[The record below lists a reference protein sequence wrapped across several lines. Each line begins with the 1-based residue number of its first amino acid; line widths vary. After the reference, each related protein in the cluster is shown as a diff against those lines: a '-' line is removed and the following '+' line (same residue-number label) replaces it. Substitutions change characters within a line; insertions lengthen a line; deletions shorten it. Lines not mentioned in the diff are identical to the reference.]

1 MKTMDRKILILAGA
15 GIILTIVASLISIY
29 AGGVVLVLVA
39 VIVMSLFIMQD
50 TKNLP
55 DIVVEL
61 KEDAKGIIIR
71 NSGNADAVNV
81 HVSLVPV
88 NIEYRIQA
96 LAADQVNEYPLEAM
110 LPEAKAVA
118 SFENVMGGAFTRTYD
133 LSARGSYDPLKP
145 MIPLFR
151 HK

>member
-1 MKTMDRKILILAGA
+1 MKTMDRKFLILAGA
-15 GIILTIVASLISIY
+15 GILLTIVASLISIY
-29 AGGVVLVLVA
+29 AGGVVLILVA
-39 VIVMSLFIMQD
+39 VIAMSLFIMQD

-81 HVSLVPV
+81 HISLVPV
-88 NIEYRIQA
+88 NIEYNIQA

-110 LPEAKAVA
+110 LAEAKAVA
-118 SFENVMGGAFTRTYD
+118 TFENVMGNAFSRTYD
-133 LSARGSYDPLKP
+133 LSSRGSYDPLKP

>member
-1 MKTMDRKILILAGA
+1 MKIMDRKFLILAGA
-15 GIILTIVASLISIY
+15 GIILTIAASLISIY

-39 VIVMSLFIMQD
+39 VIAMSLFIMQD

-61 KEDAKGIIIR
+61 KDDAKGIIIR

-88 NIEYRIQA
+88 NIEYCIQA

-118 SFENVMGGAFTRTYD
+118 SFENVMGGAFLRTYD

>member
-1 MKTMDRKILILAGA
+1 MKTMDRKFLFLAIA

-39 VIVMSLFIMQD
+39 VIAMSLFIMQD

-55 DIVVEL
+55 DVVVEL
-61 KEDAKGIIIR
+61 REDAKGIIIR
-71 NSGNADAVNV
+71 NSGNADAVNI

-88 NIEYRIQA
+88 NIEYHIQT
-96 LAADQVNEYPLEAM
+96 LAADQVNEYPLESM
-110 LPEAKAVA
+110 LAEAKAVA
-118 SFENVMGGAFTRTYD
+118 SFENVMGGAFQRTYD
-133 LSARGSYDPLKP
+133 LSARGSHDPLRP

>member
-1 MKTMDRKILILAGA
+1 MKTMDRKFLILAGA

-39 VIVMSLFIMQD
+39 VIAMSLFIMQD

-55 DIVVEL
+55 DVVVEL

-81 HVSLVPV
+81 HVSLVPI
-88 NIEYRIQA
+88 NIEYNIQA

-110 LPEAKAVA
+110 LGEAKAVA
-118 SFENVMGGAFTRTYD
+118 TFENVMGGAFSRTYE
-133 LSARGSYDPLKP
+133 LSSRGSYDPLKP

>member
-1 MKTMDRKILILAGA
+1 MKIMDRKFLILAGA
-15 GIILTIVASLISIY
+15 GLILTIAASLISIY

-39 VIVMSLFIMQD
+39 VIAMSLFIMQD

-55 DIVVEL
+55 DVVVEL

-71 NSGNADAVNV
+71 NSGNADAVNI

-88 NIEYRIQA
+88 NIEYTIQA
-96 LAADQVNEYPLEAM
+96 LAADQVNVYPLEAM
-110 LPEAKAVA
+110 LAEAKAVA
-118 SFENVMGGAFTRTYD
+118 TFENVMGSAFSRTYD

>member
-1 MKTMDRKILILAGA
+1 MKTMDRKFLFLAGA

-39 VIVMSLFIMQD
+39 VIAMSLFIMQD

-55 DIVVEL
+55 DVVVEL
-61 KEDAKGIIIR
+61 KENAKGIIIR

-88 NIEYRIQA
+88 NIEYSIQA
-96 LAADQVNEYPLEAM
+96 LAADQVNEYPLETM
-110 LPEAKAVA
+110 LSEAKAVA
-118 SFENVMGGAFTRTYD
+118 TFENVMGSTFSRTYD

-145 MIPLFR
+145 VIPLFR